1 MPLLCSLFVFP
12 FFEQDNSY
20 TLQDIFLYSL
30 VVPVLPF
37 ALTVRAGVPEGDL
50 QRWTS
55 IFLSVYGAALAIG
68 SRELSSFH
76 SSTTKF
82 LIDVTAIFGWF
93 ADKTTS
99 RRIPLL
105 LGLLALGGSTAFLC
119 AGSSVP
125 VLVTGRALQ
134 GLSASVVWTVGLALL
149 SETVSK
155 EDMGQAMGY
164 IAAAT
169 SVGQLAGPLLGG
181 VVYSRAG
188 YYAVF
193 AMGFAIIGL
202 DIFLRL
208 MLIERHVAEQWSL
221 SNDVSPTEESGT
233 VDAQDRSR
241 DEIQPLPT
249 RTDPSAVVI
258 PAESEKGTNVK
269 DTSKWMQALPP
280 VITLLRIPRLLAA
293 LFGCF
298 VQSIALAS
306 FDSVL
311 PLYVKETFH
320 WTSTGAGLIFVC
332 LVVPALASPLV
343 GYFSD
348 RYGSR
353 LFTTVGLLGTVPFWV
368 LLRLVAYDSISQ
380 KVLLCALLVLI
391 GICLTLIMPPLLAEI
406 DHVVGLEEK
415 KRPGSLGKRGA
426 AAQAFGLFNVAFA
439 LGTLIGP
446 LWAGFVVKK
455 AGWGTMGWTLAILSG
470 VGALVT
476 FVWTGGRIQLKGKER
491 TGVAVV

>member
-1 MPLLCSLFVFP
+1 M
-12 FFEQDNSY
+12 
-20 TLQDIFLYSL
+20 
-30 VVPVLPF
+30 
-37 ALTVRAGVPEGDL
+37 RGV
-50 QRWTS
+50 
-55 IFLSVYGAALAIG
+55 A
-68 SRELSSFH
+68 
-76 SSTTKF
+76 
-82 LIDVTAIFGWF
+82 AIFGWC

-99 RRIPLL
+99 RRLPLL

-119 AGSSVP
+119 AGSSIP
-125 VLVTGRALQ
+125 VLVMGRALQ

-181 VVYSRAG
+181 VVYAHAG
-188 YYAVF
+188 YYVVF
-193 AMGFAIIGL
+193 AMGFVIIGL

-221 SNDVSPTEESGT
+221 SSEVSPSEEPGATGTE
-233 VDAQDRSR
+233 DPSR
-241 DEIQPLPT
+241 EDIQPLPT
-249 RTDPSAVVI
+249 QIEQSATTVSS
-258 PAESEKGTNVK
+258 ESEKGTSGK
-269 DTSKWMQALPP
+269 DTPQWMKALPP

-298 VQSIALAS
+298 IQAIALAS

-320 WTSTGAGLIFVC
+320 WTSTGAGLIFIC
-332 LVVPALASPLV
+332 LVIPALASPLV

-353 LFTTVGLLGTVPFWV
+353 LFTTVGLLGCVPFWV
-368 LLRLVAYDSISQ
+368 LLRLVMYDSIGQ
-380 KVLLCALLVLI
+380 KILLCALLVLI

-470 VGALVT
+470 VGAMVT
-476 FVWTGGRIQLKGKER
+476 FIWTGGRIVLKGKER
-491 TGVAVV
+491 SSGDVV

>member
-1 MPLLCSLFVFP
+1 MELHWHWDLVSGLFLVIVQYGLRIDGP
-12 FFEQDNSY
+12 SQS
-20 TLQDIFLYSL
+20 DISFLT
-30 VVPVLPF
+30 P
-37 ALTVRAGVPEGDL
+37 
-50 QRWTS
+50 
-55 IFLSVYGAALAIG
+55 SVA
-68 SRELSSFH
+68 
-76 SSTTKF
+76 T
-82 LIDVTAIFGWF
+82 FGWF
-93 ADKTTS
+93 ADKSTS
-99 RRIPLL
+99 RRTPLL

-119 AGSSVP
+119 AGSSIP
-125 VLVTGRALQ
+125 VLVAGRALQ
-134 GLSASVVWTVGLALL
+134 GFSASVVWTVGLALL

-181 VVYSRAG
+181 VVYAKAG

-193 AMGFAIIGL
+193 AMGFAIIGV

-208 MLIERHVAEQWSL
+208 MLIERHVAEQWL
-221 SNDVSPTEESGT
+221 SPSDASPPEEPGT
-233 VDAQDRSR
+233 TDTQHRS
-241 DEIQPLPT
+241 DNEIQPLPAPT
-249 RTDPSAVVI
+249 RHSIGVMPS
-258 PAESEKGTNVK
+258 ELEK
-269 DTSKWMQALPP
+269 DTNINDTPRWMQVLPP

-311 PLYVKETFH
+311 PLYVKEIFH

-368 LLRLVAYDSISQ
+368 LLRLVTYDSMQQ

-391 GICLTLIMPPLLAEI
+391 GTCLTLIMPPLLAEI
-406 DHVVGLEEK
+406 DHVVGLKEK

-491 TGVAVV
+491 AARDVV